1 MEGRPSKRTK
11 TTHLTYDISSDMG
24 LDSLSLT
31 STTRIKPS
39 LPHDVIS
46 AIASFIPAMFIP
58 WGCESADYF
67 IFIEYAKTVF
77 AFAQISRLFSEVA
90 LNTQALWSRIFVMT
104 SRNDGDDE
112 PVFPWEL
119 FIERSRSAP
128 LYIVWDVVRIGQH
141 GIENFA
147 LLFNQRRRWKELYVQ
162 DDDCFYSAFE
172 LSTGSNNMPDLPAL
186 EVLAVSEP
194 RASHEDI
201 PFTASGLKHLS
212 TDDPLVFERL
222 ASTLVSC
229 TAKIFFRD
237 FEDDEGNEDNED
249 HQDVMNSVKDFLV
262 QCPCLESL
270 WIPIHNTF
278 SEEVE
283 HRIIELP
290 SVKALRLDSHKN
302 DHPGPLGDFLR
313 SLHMANLETLEI
325 RHVRGG
331 DASLA
336 DLFHD
341 QGFAS
346 NVRSLTLMTSFAE
359 GECISVP
366 FRVIDE
372 RFHSVSS
379 LTVSN
384 WTRTD
389 QIRACHFPA
398 LRRLVIEW
406 QPQGD
411 EMSNPM
417 PTVEDV
423 RTTVQDAME
432 FLRNREYIDGAGRY
446 DPFHLILCGYG
457 SAARDEE
464 VRTIVG
470 QAGGTLVFEAHP
482 SADAF
487 YSFVSQYAYEYK
499 EESLV
504 RSTSTLADAYL
515 MST

>member
-1 MEGRPSKRTK
+1 MDVWLFHLLWLTYPRQAKWATLHLPHITSASRVICIMHCSETYKASQFCSASLITPPIAMEGRPSKRTK

-201 PFTASGLKHLS
+201 PDRKSTRLNSSHSG
-212 TDDPLVFERL
+212 
-222 ASTLVSC
+222 
-229 TAKIFFRD
+229 
-237 FEDDEGNEDNED
+237 
-249 HQDVMNSVKDFLV
+249 
-262 QCPCLESL
+262 ES
-270 WIPIHNTF
+270 
-278 SEEVE
+278 
-283 HRIIELP
+283 RMP
-290 SVKALRLDSHKN
+290 S
-302 DHPGPLGDFLR
+302 
-313 SLHMANLETLEI
+313 
-325 RHVRGG
+325 
-331 DASLA
+331 
-336 DLFHD
+336 
-341 QGFAS
+341 
-346 NVRSLTLMTSFAE
+346 
-359 GECISVP
+359 
-366 FRVIDE
+366 
-372 RFHSVSS
+372 
-379 LTVSN
+379 
-384 WTRTD
+384 
-389 QIRACHFPA
+389 
-398 LRRLVIEW
+398 
-406 QPQGD
+406 
-411 EMSNPM
+411 
-417 PTVEDV
+417 
-423 RTTVQDAME
+423 
-432 FLRNREYIDGAGRY
+432 
-446 DPFHLILCGYG
+446 
-457 SAARDEE
+457 SA
-464 VRTIVG
+464 
-470 QAGGTLVFEAHP
+470 
-482 SADAF
+482 
-487 YSFVSQYAYEYK
+487 
-499 EESLV
+499 
-504 RSTSTLADAYL
+504 
-515 MST
+515 